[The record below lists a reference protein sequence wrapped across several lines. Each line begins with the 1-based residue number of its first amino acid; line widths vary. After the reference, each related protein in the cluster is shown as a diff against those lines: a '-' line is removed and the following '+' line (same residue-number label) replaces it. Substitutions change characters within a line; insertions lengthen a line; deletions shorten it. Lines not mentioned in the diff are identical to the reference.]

1 MSSEDPFFP
10 ERAPIDAYGNNG
22 FRFSGTSHRGPLL
35 IIPSGIYGWSLAK
48 KNAFEPED
56 FSHVFDEADHIDFLL
71 LGTGPQRLSP
81 TPEVM
86 KAFVKANVGLELMD
100 TGAACRTFNV
110 LLGEERAVAAAL
122 LPVE

>member
-1 MSSEDPFFP
+1 MSNEDPFFP

-22 FRFSGTSHRGPLL
+22 FRFSGASHRGPLL
-35 IIPSGIYGWSLAK
+35 IIPSGIYGWSLARQ
-48 KNAFEPED
+48 NEFAPED
-56 FSHVFDEADHIDFLL
+56 FSHVFEEAEKIDFLL

-81 TPEVM
+81 PPEVI